1 MRYIISLI
9 LCFGYFPT
17 LFCQNVNYSA
27 SSISDELKA
36 NAYAV
41 IREKSVEVEVAGID
55 QLHIKKKLVVTVLN
69 EKGDDYVAAYDFY
82 DEHSKIDHQRAYIYN
97 NSGEEIEKFKEK
109 DFHDQS
115 RVSSNDLYTDDRVS
129 YLDYT
134 PRSYPYTVVYESEVE
149 KESTIFLPPF
159 YPFWSYN
166 VSAENCSYKLLNPEN
181 YPLRF
186 REKNLD
192 SLEVVRDN
200 SEFELAYAVRNIPA
214 LKKEP
219 LSPSLD
225 ELLPEVEVSL
235 DHFSLMGVEGEASD
249 WKEFGKWQYQHLLE
263 GRQELPESTVAKIS
277 ALTAKAK
284 TDREKAKL
292 IYQYMQENTRYI
304 SVQLGIG
311 GWEPMK
317 ASEVDRLGYGD
328 CKALVNYTRALLK
341 SQNIASNYAEVYAGK
356 EQKNIDAE
364 FSSLQGNHVILNIPQ
379 PDRDIWLECTSQ
391 TMPFDFLGDFTD
403 NRNVLLVKPEGGEI
417 VKTPQYAAAD
427 NLQQI
432 NCIIN
437 LSEDGSYTAEVERK
451 SKGVPYDRIYPLA
464 RQKEDIKTMYYKE
477 KWGHLHDLRIVN
489 MDFDN
494 DRESKVFTEKLQLE
508 GQKLASK
515 AGKRLL
521 LSLNFL
527 LPDIYNL
534 HHDEDRKR
542 PFRIFRGQSREENFT
557 YVLPKGFEI
566 EALPQN
572 FEAESEFGKF
582 SVNIEK
588 KEGDEGS
595 IALEVRRNYVLNAGT
610 WPAEKFEDFRKF
622 MDQINM
628 KCNRKAVI
636 VVNQPNL
643 K

>member
-1 MRYIISLI
+1 MRYILSLI
-9 LCFGYFPT
+9 ICFGYFPT
-17 LFCQNVNYSA
+17 LFCQNENYSA
-27 SSISDELKA
+27 SSIDNQLKA

-41 IREKSVEVEVAGID
+41 IREKTVEVEVADID
-55 QLHIKKKLVVTVLN
+55 ELLIKKKLVITVLN
-69 EKGDDYVAAYDFY
+69 EQGDDYVAAYDFY
-82 DEHSKIDHQRAYIYN
+82 DEHSKIEHQRAYIYDKN
-97 NSGEEIEKFKEK
+97 CEEIEKFKEK

-115 RVSSNDLYTDDRVS
+115 RVGSSELYSDDRVS
-129 YLDYT
+129 YLNYT
-134 PRSYPYTVVYESEVE
+134 PRSYPYTVVYESEVK
-149 KESTIFLPPF
+149 KESTLLLPPL

-166 VSAENCSYKLLNPEN
+166 VSAENCSYKLINPEH
-181 YPLRF
+181 YPIRF

-192 SLEVVRDN
+192 SLEVVRNN
-200 SEFELAYAVRNIPA
+200 SEFELAYEVRNIPA

-284 TDREKAKL
+284 TDREKAKI

-341 SQNIASNYAEVYAGK
+341 SQNIASNYAVVYSGSK
-356 EQKNIDAE
+356 QKNIDAE
-364 FSSLQGNHVILNIPQ
+364 FSSLQGDHVILNIPQ
-379 PDRDIWLECTSQ
+379 PDKDIWLECTSQ

-403 NRNVLLVKPEGGEI
+403 NRNVLLIKPEGGEI
-417 VKTPQYAAAD
+417 VKTPEYAAAD
-427 NLQQI
+427 NLQLI
-432 NCIIN
+432 NCKID
-437 LSEDGSYTAEVERK
+437 LGEDGSYTAEVERK
-451 SKGVPYDRIYPLA
+451 SKGVPYDRIYSLA
-464 RQKEDIKTMYYKE
+464 RQKEDIKTMYYKR
-477 KWGHLHDLRIVN
+477 KWGHLHDLRIVK

-494 DRESKVFTEKLQLE
+494 DRENKVFTETLQLQ

-557 YVLPKGFEI
+557 YVLPKGLQI
-566 EALPQN
+566 EALPQS
-572 FEAESEFGKF
+572 FETESEFGKF
-582 SVNIEK
+582 SVKIEK
-588 KEGDEGS
+588 KEGS
-595 IALEVRRNYVLNAGT
+595 NALEVKRSYVLNAGT